1 MARTGSGTSW
11 ADPKL
16 YDNWN
21 DLYAAM
27 SGTAGEDYV
36 GLTDPHLT
44 MDDEFTGEGDGTENN
59 PYVVSTYREMLTVT
73 GASDIWRCRL
83 SDADADLTDLT
94 QPRHYWYN
102 NGVRTIWCLYD
113 PTPTTIDLNDIY
125 PSGTGTLYIEEN
137 GCDFN
142 GWTILNL
149 VSTGTADGGI
159 FYALRSDRKFRN
171 LILANAKWTPS
182 SGAYAYMWNVNTED
196 SILQIDANNS
206 YAGNMGLTYSTSYGY
221 GFTRNSLYWKVRG
234 TGDFSFYLQS
244 GTFSIV
250 DSIIELDVS
259 VNGVNGVLNAGL
271 GLNRCLVKGKVYYN
285 TTNNGGMFYKV
296 EDSIID
302 VDVSDS
308 SVLQRPVSTCVRSVY
323 NKTKIANWSDKTGLT
338 GVTSEQLLSPTAL
351 QAAGLSI
358 GVDT

>member
-1 MARTGSGTSW
+1 MARTGSGASW

-16 YDNWN
+16 YDNWS

-27 SGTAGEDYV
+27 SNSSGENYI

-83 SDADADLTDLT
+83 SDDDADLTDLT

-102 NGVRTIWCLYD
+102 NGERTIWCLYD
-113 PTPTTIDLNDIY
+113 PTPTTIDFNEIY
-125 PSGTGTLYIEEN
+125 PSGTNTLYMSED

-142 GWTILNL
+142 GWTLLNL
-149 VSTGTADGGI
+149 VSIGTYQYGI
-159 FYALRSDRKFRN
+159 FNSSRDQTFRN
-171 LILANAKWTPS
+171 LILANCKWTPAANS
-182 SGAYAYMWNVNTED
+182 NAWMLNVNIED

-206 YAGNMGLTYSTSYGY
+206 NLTSKMGLTYATSYGY

-234 TGDFSFYLQS
+234 TGGFTFQSQS
-244 GTFSIV
+244 GVITLT
-250 DSIIELDVS
+250 DSVIELDVS
-259 VNGVNGVLNAGL
+259 VTGPSYGADANCGL
-271 GLNRCLVKGKVYYN
+271 ALKRSLVKGSISFN
-285 TTNNGGMFYKV
+285 GGNNSGMFYGV

-302 VDVSDS
+302 VNISDS
-308 SVLQRPVSTCVRSVY
+308 QRLSRPFGTLLRSVF
-323 NKTKIANWSDKTGLT
+323 NRQKIGNWASVTGLQ
-338 GVTSEQLLSPTAL
+338 GVQTA
-351 QAAGLSI
+351 
-358 GVDT
+358 DFF